1 MPQSNRV
8 VFMGDSI
15 TEVWANQGDFAK
27 RIEFVGRGI
36 GGQTAQ
42 QMVVRFQADVIGLR
56 PAVVHIMGG
65 TNDLAEN
72 TGPESDEEIEDAIT
86 SMVEIARSNSIRVIL
101 ASIPP
106 AASFGWRPGSQPAE
120 RIQRLNTWLKMF
132 AASNGLVYADYW
144 SVLSDGSGGMK
155 QEYSQDGVHPNTLGY
170 QVMSPILNSAL
181 DSALREPPIP

>member
-1 MPQSNRV
+1 MRTAVTALTVAGMLAVTYATQLSAQVQVGQSRYREANSRLMPQSNRV

-86 SMVEIARSNSIRVIL
+86 SMVEIARSN
-101 ASIPP
+101 
-106 AASFGWRPGSQPAE
+106 
-120 RIQRLNTWLKMF
+120 
-132 AASNGLVYADYW
+132 
-144 SVLSDGSGGMK
+144 
-155 QEYSQDGVHPNTLGY
+155 
-170 QVMSPILNSAL
+170 
-181 DSALREPPIP
+181 